1 MAERNLQ
8 VYSETGRL
16 QSVVI
21 GYPDNFVLPEPIN
34 PKHEIYHADHPDAP
48 TAEKLIPEF
57 REFQSALE
65 SCGVEVF
72 IPDPVEGVPDQL
84 TPRDIG
90 FVMGDTFVL
99 AAMSQA
105 SRKRE
110 WTGIKKVLDEI
121 PAEKILRVPSDVSVE
136 GGDIILDRGT
146 LFIGLSERTSIEGA
160 EWMREQYAWRYRVQ
174 LVPLKELHHEED
186 ILHMDCTFLP
196 VGAHHCLIY
205 PDGFHQMPKCIE
217 HDYEWIEITR
227 EEQFELATNV
237 LSVSPTEVISRQGSE
252 RVNAKLREAGF
263 TVIEVPFDE
272 APKGGGSFRCAS
284 LPLWRDD

>member
-1 MAERNLQ
+1 LQ
-8 VYSETGRL
+8 IYSETGRL
-16 QSVVI
+16 QSVII
-21 GYPDNFVLPEPIN
+21 GYPDNFVLPDPIN
-34 PKHEIYHADHPDAP
+34 PKHQIYDADHPEAP
-48 TAEKLIPEF
+48 TAERLIPEYKEF
-57 REFQSALE
+57 RAALE
-65 SCGVEVF
+65 SCGVEVL

-99 AAMSQA
+99 ASMAQQ

-110 WTGIKKVLDEI
+110 WTGIKKFLDDI
-121 PAEKILRVPSDVSVE
+121 PPEKILRVPSDVSVE

-196 VGAHHCLIY
+196 VGEKHCLIY
-205 PDGFHQMPKCIE
+205 PDGFHQMPKAIE

-227 EEQFELATNV
+227 DEQFELATNV
-237 LSVSPTEVISRQGSE
+237 LSVSPTEVISRQGAG
-252 RVNAKLREAGF
+252 RVNEKLREAGF
-263 TVIEVPFDE
+263 RVIEVKFDD